1 MVQMEQMLLLVVMMT
16 MAVQEVQEEGVVMEE
31 TVERQGMCTFL
42 APILFQLSTKL
53 EERVD
58 FWAKADEGDLVVKEA
73 KLVRE
78 ELEGL
83 RVREE
88 LQVWG
93 LVKKEIFTANTTM
106 MSHVNVGL
114 G

>member
-1 MVQMEQMLLLVVMMT
+1 MPLLVVMVR

-31 TVERQGMCTFL
+31 TVERQGKCTFL
-42 APILFQLSTKL
+42 APILIQLSTEL

-83 RVREE
+83 RVKEG

-93 LVKKEIFTANTTM
+93 QVKKDTSTANTTM
-106 MSHVNVGL
+106 
-114 G
+114 